1 MDGERHINMKIWS
14 TVDERAPSNIS
25 KLIFS
30 NDSKADMVFNFS
42 TQGPFEIVSS
52 VSNTGSKHPLAGQ
65 STPNKI
71 LQKKAETM
79 FCLQPLKIVEIGVK
93 FKAPKPSAT
102 EEWPMIMSS
111 DRQGALVASFS
122 NGDSQKFFIEGHL
135 MRPKIV
141 LLTENES
148 KNDYAMD
155 EMDFGICNVDK
166 KRTIKLYLSNITEVT
181 AKWSLNYVKFPKK
194 ITVSKYTTTKWEEEN
209 HQKTDDPDVFEFSLS
224 TVSNQQFT
232 FLGLSQGQD
241 AAIKKGSGRPLCAT
255 RTERRGREAVA
266 APDNFG

>member
-1 MDGERHINMKIWS
+1 M
-14 TVDERAPSNIS
+14 
-25 KLIFS
+25 
-30 NDSKADMVFNFS
+30 
-42 TQGPFEIVSS
+42 
-52 VSNTGSKHPLAGQ
+52 SNTGSKHPLAGQ
-65 STPNKI
+65 STPNKVV
-71 LQKKAETM
+71 QKKAETM
-79 FCLQPLKIVEIGVK
+79 FCLQPLKIVEIGIK
-93 FKAPKPSAT
+93 FKAPKPAAT
-102 EEWPMIMSS
+102 EEWPMIMTS

-155 EMDFGICNVDK
+155 EMDFGVCNVDK

-209 HQKTDDPDVFEFSLS
+209 HQKTDDPDVFEFSIS
-224 TVSNQQFT
+224 TVSRNRKFT
-232 FLGLSQGQD
+232 FLGLPERQD
-241 AAIKKGSGRPLCAT
+241 SAIEEGSRRPLCAA

-266 APDNFG
+266 APDNPG

>member
-1 MDGERHINMKIWS
+1 
-14 TVDERAPSNIS
+14 
-25 KLIFS
+25 
-30 NDSKADMVFNFS
+30 
-42 TQGPFEIVSS
+42 
-52 VSNTGSKHPLAGQ
+52 
-65 STPNKI
+65 
-71 LQKKAETM
+71 M
-79 FCLQPLKIVEIGVK
+79 FCLQPLKIVEIGIK

-102 EEWPMIMSS
+102 EEWPMIMTS

-155 EMDFGICNVDK
+155 EMDFGVCNVDK
-166 KRTIKLYLSNITEVT
+166 KRTIKLFLSNITEVT

-209 HQKTDDPDVFEFSLS
+209 HQKTDDPDVFEFSIS
-224 TVSNQQFT
+224 TVSTYRKFT
-232 FLGLSQGQD
+232 FLGLVERQD
-241 AAIKKGSGRPLCAT
+241 SAVEEGSRRLMCAA
-255 RTERRGREAVA
+255 RTKRRGREAVA
-266 APDNFG
+266 APDNPG